1 MQMSPLCCLPLPGCP
16 LFWSQVYYG
25 LSLGRISIH
34 THTHTY
40 MHTPGVIAFQPQG
53 LDFCHCSLTNHPMTH
68 TKKKC
73 HSLSMS
79 GARSQ
84 AFPPISA
91 LLPVTTSKLLL
102 LYSHW
107 IYKRGGRED
116 EGKDGGKKV
125 KDGKRDGDG

>member
-1 MQMSPLCCLPLPGCP
+1 
-16 LFWSQVYYG
+16 
-25 LSLGRISIH
+25 
-34 THTHTY
+34 
-40 MHTPGVIAFQPQG
+40 
-53 LDFCHCSLTNHPMTH
+53 
-68 TKKKC
+68 
-73 HSLSMS
+73 MS

-107 IYKRGGRED
+107 IYKRRGRED

-125 KDGKRDGDG
+125 KDGKSDGDGWKKETFGFFHLEDYDKWPGL